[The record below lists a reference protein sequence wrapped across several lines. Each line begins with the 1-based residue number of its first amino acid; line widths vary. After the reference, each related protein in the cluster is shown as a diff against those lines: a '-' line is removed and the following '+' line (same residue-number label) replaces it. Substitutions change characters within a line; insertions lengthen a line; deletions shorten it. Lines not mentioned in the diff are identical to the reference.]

1 MLAVSRVALNRG
13 GPAVADQDPWS
24 GVQLQEWQDNPGQ
37 PTGVGQ
43 VAPEIAANQ
52 QAQANGQPLDP
63 WASVDFTSAA
73 QSWFGGR
80 NTQGTQ
86 NGWDSPFYRE
96 TIRQQD
102 EWLQK
107 AKDAN
112 SPSLYYSRFDT
123 TVNRE
128 ATGIVTW
135 DDEAKGLRA
144 GDVFENGT
152 KTGNLFDLYGERDA
166 ATMLAPLLF
175 DGTEQARL
183 FEQGDA
189 ESNQPLIDATRER
202 IAQMTQQVEKA
213 PSAEAFRDL
222 TAEKREMLDEGVS
235 DVGSAAAGA
244 GAGAAA
250 GAGIGALFGGVG
262 AVPGAVIGAGIGAF
276 TSWLN
281 RDQLTEMS
289 ARTLAQAQVAGQQDG
304 ALQAGLAHLSG
315 WSGVAMQAASPLQN
329 SVQGAFDATSGE
341 LGDGIAAFYE
351 VDENGDR
358 LAGGGVQ
365 TISMIASVGDAFT
378 QFASAPARGLFY
390 ASMGAQV
397 VAGLGETATGTVFDP
412 TAGRYDELEGFGER
426 AAQFASVGI
435 DAVQLGVARAL
446 VRSTAAQR
454 SLVGADEIAGSAL
467 QRAAQRTMNAGG
479 TVAVKMDQAIDRTW
493 AKARGVELPPN
504 YTTKEVNGIRF
515 FFGEDLSTPVTQ
527 RLTAQIIAPSE
538 FTKWLPTGWRARNRM
553 AAGRGMPTA
562 DDMYTAALEMAQT
575 GNRLSNASINAFGEA
590 AEEGAQAFLDPITY
604 GESAGLNEVAQGAA
618 MGFAAGFGMSL
629 GATLKAPGMS
639 ERAQLA
645 ARRNLEIA
653 TGKSFAS
660 QKDWVKY
667 SSQMSP
673 QQLRI
678 WAMADR
684 DELQALAD
692 SAAEAARLH
701 LYETGTH
708 NVIGVQGAEMVQ
720 TIAERAAWNRSVPTS
735 GGIIVALPRTNTF
748 VLAGDRLESAEFEAN
763 EAVMSLWRV
772 AELIMRKAEATE
784 LHTREALARI
794 EEAQG
799 RLAAAT
805 EQGDQDAIERE
816 TAEINEI
823 QGELADIQNVLQVQQ
838 DLAASLRKYWDDF
851 RNAPS
856 ESMRAQVVEGVN
868 KLLRDLGQGRNGDG
882 SDAADELTRERNMRA
897 VEVFFG
903 RHPYMD
909 TGSVVRLVPQ
919 VSATL
924 SVNNQHGSI
933 HMPQTSLQVMGADY
947 DGDFLA
953 NLNMAYIPPSKRRE
967 FRLGGQY
974 LPTKGD
980 TVSGSLYTVE
990 MAVPDAELFTLNQFR
1005 LAYLDPGSAEV
1016 GFIETELADLEQ
1028 WLRDRYEPVLGSKVV
1043 DAAWAQFRA
1052 DVKTGS
1058 EKARLRLTETLLNA
1072 DVQKFVRMG
1081 ESTAVPEA
1089 NRLMERISLSWERI
1103 SMATAAYN
1111 HTTLE
1116 NDDNLE
1122 ASQIAEQRAFI
1133 RDRQQTMTDTYGA
1146 MIALGLSAD
1155 GQRSAQ
1161 QINYLA
1167 MLQSAL
1173 RLEDY
1178 ADTGAAV
1185 PDWLRTLAYEYQLL
1199 SSGSSVTSL
1208 EEVDATDIIGTKVR
1222 GWLLAAADQFRRE
1235 ADSPATADMPLDQLA
1250 LLVGSMQVRAFNLR
1264 DGGVEFEDGN
1274 ISILQMLLRV
1284 AVQQEE
1290 ARLSA
1295 RNEPKDTPVW
1305 RALQKARR
1313 LTTPEKSGHSYTA
1326 SAALLHVYG
1335 PQRMSS
1341 LVGENY
1347 ALVGPDVPVD
1357 VIVTQL
1363 TSKHEDFG
1371 RADLLNR
1378 ITRLSPAWEAGV
1390 SDPPYAY
1397 DKVVAGEIS
1406 PYTVVVNAMRAVA
1419 NRNDRNLA
1427 DRNEVASKNAVDA
1440 FAAISD
1446 IIDAQTDEVAARL
1459 RQRSGDQTREISR
1472 GDVLAELL
1480 TYDMEL
1486 GRLIALLIPVD
1497 AMRATFA
1504 IDQATGMPVVAKWVN
1519 DALLSTPAVAAK
1531 KFFYHSHLDHLRLL
1545 GAGVRDLTDEEANPL
1560 ESAGERAE
1568 QSGVPLDKVTSRFQQ
1583 TVLLA
1588 QFLAAEDGG
1597 MALLELQQAY
1607 DSSDTLEQMFEKINN
1622 NPRLRSDRA
1631 KLLPYYD
1638 DVADFE
1644 LRPTDMFSKQMSSA
1658 TMRDQRATAADRLK
1672 QMAASRRTAVAARQ
1686 AEAGLVQDMVD
1697 RIVELGGTYDETN
1710 NPRTKGLPAKPVD
1723 RHLDSLM
1730 QAIKLAPFL
1739 VDGVGPAARDQAM
1752 AAVQEGLL
1760 IMSNKG
1766 AGDPNL
1772 SLTGAMLPLV
1782 SSFGLKQGLLQEI
1795 DNLTVFEIQDVMSN
1809 LSKLAEGPTRVALSD
1824 GSQTVIDATSV
1835 AGLVSL
1841 LADPT
1846 TNALAKAI
1854 VFPTVR
1860 DVTGSGTIQ
1869 LYSVYDTSAGLE
1881 SLLAQTSNAQ
1891 FLKNGSKVT
1900 TEDAHKLLSMVEA
1913 MALKMVE
1920 HLPAEDK
1927 VERQSYTLAIQNILN
1942 DFLVAYAVGP
1952 RKSGGDKQVR
1962 DKLVRDVAQALVE
1975 IAQLPEKDRDKAKT
1989 LAVKRLVEQLTG
2001 TKMMADL
2008 LDTDPDTLEQM
2019 NLAAGEFLVGYYRE
2033 REQTFADRI
2042 AASTDPIEIAEIE
2055 AEQDA
2060 LTAIQ
2065 AQGSA
2070 IEQLL
2075 SVDVKAFMDISTV
2088 RRMFEM
2094 DWTDEDT
2101 AQESAQRIAKFL
2113 TTNGRLLHFRQPKMM
2128 VAIHNI
2134 QNVAQLFLKGGPV
2147 SLEMLGST
2155 PEEMKENWALVSEW
2169 ASRAYIQDRL
2179 SPTAMQV
2186 GFSALKTDQE
2196 DAYYDPTYSFL
2207 LDKLFDDR
2215 LLEATRRIT
2224 DAAQYNMGNAEN
2236 INADSVAKRI
2246 VNSLFNR
2253 DLVTWRSP
2261 LYPSMALTARKALAV
2276 TPVES
2281 AVPQAGD
2288 NPKNLADAI
2297 GASWASYKLPAGDE
2311 YFSSHVITGK
2321 AGDSVLSLLSTTPE
2335 MFVKLQ
2341 NHFVRAI
2348 RIVDSAGTL
2357 PPAEQ
2362 DALLSVG
2369 RTGLQESV
2377 VESSPYRVLSL
2388 DRLQVHLDAL
2398 IADYGIKDFVVE
2410 IEYVDVD
2417 KIPHEREWA
2426 NNIFFEGVGR
2436 QYETNA
2442 SNSLVGSLFFT
2453 TGALNKEGQQIPLEY
2468 SKKAGSGFLSYIMQ
2482 ARGRADQIEA
2492 QASSV
2497 TELMYL
2503 KALELWTRTYE
2514 TGTLQLGDLPSLHK
2528 YMKMRHVI
2536 ERPDSEGVVRR
2547 MLADEAI
2554 ALEQAERAAGKPVSP
2569 YKVIP
2574 LGERTARTVWAANSV
2589 AGLPGRY
2596 AGQPVLNP
2604 QDVDPF
2610 PVLTQETLER
2620 RGLARLGEQVPV
2632 NQSEFA
2638 QIALLP
2644 TARLKEAEET
2654 TAKAQR
2660 TFITLDYNP
2669 SDALNARATTPG
2681 FDTKVIR
2688 EINAKH
2694 DALVRALFERERG
2707 LNRMLAGISTT
2718 HAENDPTSGLTDV
2731 IAQQAAQL
2739 RLSDSNV
2746 TFLYRMGDVSGMMQG
2761 VLTKADKDND
2771 FGWKGD
2777 SAVKLVMGD
2786 AVIIDLGNVIES
2798 FSGDL
2803 DKAFDH
2809 VTEVLHDLGKRQ
2821 VRIAFQSSSGGAGQL
2836 RSDLVDW
2843 IEQGGIP
2850 YQMMQ
2855 SSRHFFEPTTER
2867 NSRTRT
2873 ERAIER
2879 SLSTTEVFTA
2889 KGAQLALVI
2898 PDESAAH
2905 DGTVYVDFDT
2915 LQDWASEAVGVFPS
2929 HLSNVAPGR
2938 NRDFAF
2944 GLVQDRPGDAN
2955 VVARMRDDLLSIL
2968 DTPEGRA
2975 SLKMQDP
2982 QGVPVRQVTQTA
2994 DDRELVT
3001 PGIIDADS
3009 ALVELARVLRAGEDL
3024 YTNRTLRPGDIVPY
3038 TDATGNVILYRWGFR
3053 IPKDKDIARVLNG
3066 EPVAYPGAT
3075 RPIKIVVTQPELE
3088 PNVTLPPDFLV
3099 EKLYYTSTGIRATGK
3114 ARIDKNYKMLLQS
3127 VGAKLGMTE
3136 IPPHFKP
3143 ALERLSLMENNLL
3156 RVNYLV
3162 GESSMVDKGATRYR
3176 IDNFSDAFAVFGMT
3190 FKQDLIDFFGLEWD
3204 ETKLLLENWV
3214 RQGQSIGMT
3223 ERRVFEM
3230 LTMNQFYDSMRDE
3243 LRGAFGGVIADDALA
3258 QMFEFGPNAEENP
3271 QRRIVEVLLSVL
3283 LVPGMR
3289 VEHVLETSGLM
3300 NLTDLSGNAEVVRMP
3315 ALIGMAFD
3323 DQYNF
3328 PKTFDLLMDRMN
3340 RRIRQPG
3347 TGKKEF
3353 VLNPD
3358 WTFSYPIELPGG
3370 GRGSRK
3376 GTLQMVLPIPAQQN
3390 VATYEQR
3397 YVTNQLANVSPHT
3410 AAVLAASSGA
3420 RLPDRPNA
3428 DTVEKNGYARVSTQ
3442 LARWYDGSL
3451 LPPVDPGSLM
3461 SQPFTSPWYT
3471 TKDSFYDGWGML
3483 NYSEHE
3489 AVVRGTEAVN
3499 QYLQPA
3505 VTTTWQTDDP
3515 VKYDAYRAALSKALD
3530 TLNLR
3535 NHPNAERLMHQ
3546 LIRLELGIP
3555 GPNQDQD
3562 IAVGQFAVQDAVE
3575 ALGYINEHLKNGELP
3590 TLGGAIPL
3598 VHADLLRV
3606 IFEAQQKP
3614 SVTKPWAPASV
3625 MKRGKP
3631 TKTAKTWDEWVETS
3645 IGQVMDSD
3653 AHFEAMHVNAM
3664 NGMWQSYNGVSPMT
3678 GTLTVTFET
3687 AKAVG
3692 LRNARFDGTMR
3703 DSVTFN
3709 LLQADELAYA
3719 TITDTSAA
3727 TLDVLS
3733 GKVKAVSGESATATY
3748 ESRMAY
3754 HARRRAAWRAKKK
3767 MVKQDETQSVRD
3779 LRREGARYLENNNRA
3794 NVFMRNISMWSLIN
3808 RMMNPGIWV
3817 SGLIE
3822 LPVRRS
3828 MEYFT
3833 NVLTG
3838 QSLGRTGEAL
3848 GGTATHRYTDEE
3860 VKLLNDLIKR
3870 LGDNA
3875 LFIAEIQNQLT
3886 YSITGPRSKRSE
3898 LGGFSGKLEDAAGA
3912 MTRWMSDPWTGMRGD
3927 AMAREYL
3934 TAVMEYLASTN
3945 NAVTVKTLVK
3955 EMTSD
3960 PLWLKHNFRE
3970 DRFSPHKSGMAR
3982 VAQIRTMKPTM
3993 IAKPIMGP
4001 INNLMA
4007 RPSATANIAGH
4018 LLHIPFMFLTFN
4030 ANTLT
4035 TLTGMAGWDQAMA
4048 MFFDRRRKPKFL
4060 QSRAN
4065 RALGDEG
4072 VEERWNFEDVI
4083 ETIDL
4088 QRTFIRSGVTSSMVM
4103 ALALM
4108 AGNLGLDGE
4117 DEEAKRRERLA
4128 RYLNVPTVNDPYEPQ
4143 NSFKYARA
4151 IFLDSIPGL
4160 DMIFKDNRGEAA
4172 VVPHWIIRQ
4181 FTSPILGMQRFFDTG
4196 DIREIG
4202 YGFWDAFSV
4211 IPNSVLRTWE
4221 DADAMAS
4228 QLADMAQAESQY
4240 DSEEARLTTNQL
4252 LVNIVTTYEKAI
4264 LENSFVNTLYTAT
4277 DDFDRNPYL
4286 IPGTT
4291 DTGTI
4296 LREQGTGLPVATTAT
4311 VDDVDAQGNPVT
4323 RYMKRTPDQAQ
4334 LYAYTENNATA
4345 AVISSLFTGLGESD
4359 YLRKNMVVKERIITM
4374 PETSEAQ
4381 ATALFLAA
4389 YKGGGGSFSLNKEET
4404 IRVLKAQAEAEGIRW
4419 EQDEIEDR
4427 ADAIIAAHSPEL
4439 ALSIRTED
4447 GEVVTP
4453 QGAEAIYRSLAK
4465 GSIQLGDPALK
4476 GVAISVEVREAV
4488 AAKILNEIQQDA
4500 VNMGL
4505 SYESAQYVA
4514 RRFWYGDPSNPQ
4526 IPGLRDIIQSQDI
4539 PINNRVTYNQL
4550 NVMYAIGP
4558 DGRPWATPFER
4569 SNVAQAFGIPIPH
4582 RVELPGPGSHLDNLG
4597 NVVDDVLGINT
4608 GISAIVRQP
4617 NPPIELEDPFK
4628 AGKVNSGSAGSSN
4641 GGRRFGSGSG
4651 GSSYFPPFIRMDDLP
4666 YGTSSRYG
4674 GIPMVNTSNPYI
4686 RRAQVNRE
4694 RVFGERGRLKQWQ

>member
-1 MLAVSRVALNRG
+1 
-13 GPAVADQDPWS
+13 VADQDPWS
-24 GVQLQEWQDNPGQ
+24 GAKLQAWQDNPGQ

-43 VAPEIAANQ
+43 VAPEVAANQ
-52 QAQANGQPLDP
+52 QAQRENRPLDP
-63 WASVDFTSAA
+63 WASVDFTGAA

-80 NTQGTQ
+80 NTQGTE
-86 NGWDSPFYRE
+86 NGWDSPFYR
-96 TIRQQD
+96 TMMAQQD

-107 AKDAN
+107 AKDAD
-112 SPSLYYSRFDT
+112 SPSLYYQRFDT
-123 TVNRE
+123 SVNKE

-144 GDVFENGT
+144 GDVFENGA

-183 FEQGDA
+183 FEQGDT

-202 IAQMTQQVEKA
+202 LAQMTEQVQKA
-213 PSAEAFRDL
+213 PGAEAFRDL
-222 TAEKREMLDEGVS
+222 TGEKREMLDEGWS
-235 DVGSAAAGA
+235 DLGSAAAGA
-244 GAGAAA
+244 GSGAAA
-250 GAGIGALFGGVG
+250 GAAIGSIVPGLGTAVGAVGGAIFGGV
-262 AVPGAVIGAGIGAF
+262 AG
-276 TSWLN
+276 WLN
-281 RDQLTEMS
+281 RDQMTEMS
-289 ARTLAQAQVAGQQDG
+289 ARTLAQAEVAGVQEG
-304 ALQAGLAHLSG
+304 GLQAGLAHLSG
-315 WSGVAMQAASPLQN
+315 WAGVAMQSASPFQN
-329 SVQGAFDATSGE
+329 TVQGAFDMTSGE
-341 LGDGIAAFYE
+341 LGDGIASFYE

-365 TISMIASVGDAFT
+365 AVNMVASVGDAFT
-378 QFASAPARGLFY
+378 QFASAPARGIYY

-397 VAGLGETATGTVFDP
+397 VSGIGEVATGTVFDP
-412 TAGRYDELEGFGER
+412 TAGRYDELEGGGEW
-426 AAQFASVGI
+426 AAAIGSVGI

-446 VRSTAAQR
+446 VRSTEASRA
-454 SLVGADEIAGSAL
+454 LVGTTDAAAPVAATMLG
-467 QRAAQRTMNAGG
+467 RAAQRTMNAGG
-479 TVAVKMDQAIDRTW
+479 SVASKVEQSIDRGW
-493 AKARGVELPPN
+493 AKARGVELPAN
-504 YTTKEVNGIRF
+504 YTTKEVNGVRF
-515 FFGEDLSTPVTQ
+515 FFGEDLATPVTQ

-553 AAGRGMPTA
+553 ATTNGMPTA

-575 GNRLSNASINAFGEA
+575 GNRLSNASVNAFGEA
-590 AEEGAQAFLDPITY
+590 AEEGAQAYLDPITY
-604 GESAGLNEVAQGAA
+604 GESAGLNEIAQASA

-639 ERAQLA
+639 ERAQLS

-653 TGKSFAS
+653 TGQSFAS

-673 QQLRI
+673 ETLRI
-678 WAMADR
+678 WATADK
-684 DELQALAD
+684 DELKALAD
-692 SAAEAARLH
+692 SAAESAKLH
-701 LYETGTH
+701 LHDTGVR

-720 TIAERAAWNRSVPTS
+720 TAAERAAWNRSVPTS
-735 GGIIVALPRTNTF
+735 GGIVVALPRTNTF
-748 VLAGDRLESAEFEAN
+748 VLAGGSLESSEFEAN

-784 LHTREALARI
+784 LHTNEALARI

-799 RLAAAT
+799 RLATAT
-805 EQGDQDAIERE
+805 EAGNQDQVELE
-816 TAEINEI
+816 TNEIAEI
-823 QGELADIQNVLQVQQ
+823 QAELADIQNVLRVQT

-856 ESMRAQVVEGVN
+856 ESMRAQIVEGVN
-868 KLLRDLGQGRNGDG
+868 KLLRDLGQGYNGDG
-882 SDAADELTRERNMRA
+882 TDAGDEQTRERNMRS

-909 TGSVVRLVPQ
+909 SGSLVRFVPQ
-919 VSATL
+919 VSAGL

-933 HMPQTSLQVMGADY
+933 HLPQTSLQVMGADY

-974 LPTKGD
+974 LPSKGD
-980 TVSGSLYTVE
+980 TTSAQYTVE
-990 MAVPDAELFTLNQFR
+990 MAVPDAEVFTLNQFR
-1005 LAYLDPGSAEV
+1005 LAYLDGGSAEV

-1028 WLRDRYEPVLGSKVV
+1028 WVKDRYTPVLGAKAV
-1043 DAAWAQFRA
+1043 DAAWSQFRA
-1052 DVKTGS
+1052 DVKAGS
-1058 EKARLRLTETLLNA
+1058 ENARVELTQSLLNS
-1072 DVQKFVRMG
+1072 DVQKFIRLG
-1081 ESTAVPEA
+1081 ESTGVPEA
-1089 NRLMERISLSWERI
+1089 NRLMERVSLSWERI
-1103 SMATAAYN
+1103 SMATAAFN
-1111 HTTLE
+1111 HTKLE

-1122 ASQIAEQRAFI
+1122 PAQIAEQRAFL

-1167 MLQSAL
+1167 MIQSAI
-1173 RLEDY
+1173 RLQDY

-1199 SSGSSVTSL
+1199 GSGTSVTSL

-1222 GWLLAAADQFRRE
+1222 GWLLAAAEQFRRE
-1235 ADSPATADMPLDQLA
+1235 ADSPATADMPIEQLA
-1250 LLVGSMQVRAFNLR
+1250 LLVGSMQVRAFNLQ
-1264 DGGVEFEDGN
+1264 DNGVVFEDGS

-1295 RNEPKDTPVW
+1295 RNEPKDSPVW

-1313 LTTPEKSGHSYTA
+1313 LTTPEKEHSYTA

-1341 LVGENY
+1341 LVGESY

-1378 ITRLSPAWEAGV
+1378 ITRLSPAWDAGV

-1397 DKVVAGEIS
+1397 DRVVAGDVS

-1427 DRNEVASKNAVDA
+1427 DRDEVAHKNAVAA

-1446 IIDAQTDEVAARL
+1446 IIDAQVDEVSARL
-1459 RQRSGDQTREISR
+1459 RTRAGSPSLDVSR
-1472 GDVLAELL
+1472 ADVLAELL

-1504 IDQATGMPVVAKWVN
+1504 IDKATGMPVVAKWVN
-1519 DALLSTPAVAAK
+1519 DALLSTPEQAAK
-1531 KFFYHSHLDHLRLL
+1531 KFFFHSHLDHLRLL
-1545 GAGVRDLTDEEANPL
+1545 GAGVRDLADEEENPVAT
-1560 ESAGERAE
+1560 AGERAE
-1568 QSGVPLDKVTSRFQQ
+1568 RSGVPLDKVTSRFQQ

-1597 MALLELQQAY
+1597 MAVLELQQAY
-1607 DSSDTLEQMFEKINN
+1607 DSSDTLAEMFDKINN

-1644 LRPTDMFSKQMSSA
+1644 VRPTDLYSRQMASA

-1672 QMAASRRTAVAARQ
+1672 QMASSRRTAVAARQ
-1686 AEAGLVQDMVD
+1686 AESGLVQDMVD
-1697 RIVELGGTYDETN
+1697 RIRELGGRYDETH
-1710 NPRTKGLPAKPVD
+1710 NPRTEGLAPKPVD
-1723 RHLDSLM
+1723 EHLDALM
-1730 QAIKLAPFL
+1730 RAIKLAPSL

-1752 AAVQEGLL
+1752 AAIQEGLL

-1782 SSFGLKQGLLQEI
+1782 SSMGLKQGLLQEI

-1809 LSKLAEGPTRVALSD
+1809 LSKLAEGPTRIQLSD
-1824 GSQTVIDATSV
+1824 GSQTVVDATSV
-1835 AGLVSL
+1835 AGVVSL
-1841 LADPT
+1841 LRDPT

-1860 DVTGSGTIQ
+1860 DVTGSGTTQ
-1869 LYSVYDTSAGLE
+1869 LYSVYDNAAGLK

-1900 TEDAHKLLSMVEA
+1900 TDDAHKLLSMVEA
-1913 MALKMVE
+1913 MAMKMVE

-1927 VERQSYTLAIQNILN
+1927 VERQSYTLSIQNILN

-1952 RKSGGDKQVR
+1952 RKGGSDKQVR

-1975 IAQLPEKDRDKAKT
+1975 IAQLPEKDRDKARK
-1989 LAVKRLVEQLTG
+1989 LAVKKVVEQLTG
-2001 TKMMADL
+2001 TKAMTDL
-2008 LDTDPDTLEQM
+2008 LDTDPDTLDLMNEQ
-2019 NLAAGEFLVGYYRE
+2019 AALYLSAYYPE
-2033 REQTFADRI
+2033 RVQTLMDRI
-2042 AASTDPIEIAEIE
+2042 AASTDPVEIGELE
-2055 AEQDA
+2055 AELEQLSA
-2060 LTAIQ
+2060 MQ
-2065 AQGSA
+2065 NQGSP

-2075 SVDVKAFMDISTV
+2075 SVDTQAFMDISTV

-2094 DWTDEDT
+2094 DWTNEDT
-2101 AQESAQRIAKFL
+2101 AQESAQRITKFL
-2113 TTNGRLLHFRQPKMM
+2113 TANGRLLHFRQPKMM
-2128 VAIHNI
+2128 VEIHNI

-2147 SLEMLGST
+2147 SLEMLGAT
-2155 PEEMKENWALVSEW
+2155 PEAMKENWALVSEW
-2169 ASRAYIQDRL
+2169 AARAYIQDRL
-2179 SPTAMQV
+2179 SPTAMTV

-2207 LDKLFDDR
+2207 LDKLFDDK
-2215 LLEATRRIT
+2215 LLEATKTIT
-2224 DAAQYNMGNAEN
+2224 DAAEYNMGNAEN
-2236 INADSVAKRI
+2236 INAESVARRLTT
-2246 VNSLFNR
+2246 SLFNR
-2253 DLVTWRSP
+2253 DLLTWRSP
-2261 LYPSMALTARKALAV
+2261 LFPSMALTARKALAV

-2297 GASWASYKLPAGDE
+2297 GASWATYKLPAGDQ
-2311 YFSSHVITGK
+2311 YFGAHTIVGK
-2321 AGDSVLSLLSTTPE
+2321 AGDSVLSLLSATPE
-2335 MFVKLQ
+2335 MYVKLQ
-2341 NHFVRAI
+2341 NHFVRSI
-2348 RIVDSAGTL
+2348 KIVDTAGKL
-2357 PPAEQ
+2357 PPEAQ
-2362 DALLSVG
+2362 DALNSVG

-2377 VESSPYRVLSL
+2377 VENSPYRVLSL
-2388 DRLQVHLDAL
+2388 DRLQVHLDSL
-2398 IADYGIKDFVVE
+2398 VADYGIADFAVE
-2410 IEYVDVD
+2410 IEYIDVD
-2417 KIPHEREWA
+2417 TMPHEREWA

-2453 TGALNKEGQQIPLEY
+2453 TGALNKEGQQRPLEY

-2482 ARGRADQIEA
+2482 SRDRAGQIEA

-2528 YMKMRHVI
+2528 YMKMRHVV
-2536 ERPDSEGVVRR
+2536 ERADAEGVVRR
-2547 MLADEAI
+2547 MFADEAI

-2574 LGERTARTVWAANSV
+2574 LGERSARTLWAANSV

-2610 PVLTQETLER
+2610 PVLTQEVLEN
-2620 RGLARLGEQVPV
+2620 RGLERLGEQVPV
-2632 NQSEFA
+2632 NQTEFA

-2644 TARLKEAEET
+2644 TARVKEAEET

-2660 TFITLDYNP
+2660 TFVTLDYNP
-2669 SDALNARATTPG
+2669 SDAINARATTPG
-2681 FDTKVIR
+2681 FGLKEIR
-2688 EINAKH
+2688 EINNSH
-2694 DALVRALFERERG
+2694 DELVRKLFDRQRG
-2707 LNRMLAGISTT
+2707 INRMLSGISTT
-2718 HAENDPTSGLTDV
+2718 HQENDPTSGLTDAL
-2731 IAQQAAQL
+2731 AQQASLL
-2739 RLSDSNV
+2739 RLSEGNV
-2746 TFLYRMGDVSGMMQG
+2746 TYVYRMGDVTGMLRG
-2761 VLTKADKDND
+2761 VLTEADKKND
-2771 FGWKGD
+2771 FGWKGE
-2777 SAVKLVMGD
+2777 SKLKVIMGD
-2786 AVIIDLGNVIES
+2786 AVIIDLGNIIEH

-2803 DKAFDH
+2803 DKAFAH

-2821 VRIAFQSSSGGAGQL
+2821 VRVAFQSFSGSAGQL

-2850 YQMMQ
+2850 YQMMLN
-2855 SSRHFFEPTTER
+2855 SRHFFEPTTER
-2867 NSRTRT
+2867 NTRTRT
-2873 ERAIER
+2873 ERAVER
-2879 SLSTTEVFTA
+2879 SLSATEVFTA

-2915 LQDWASEAVGVFPS
+2915 MQDWASEAVGVFPS
-2929 HLSNVAPGR
+2929 HLSNIAPGR

-2955 VVARMRDDLLSIL
+2955 VVARLSGDLLSIL
-2968 DTPEGRA
+2968 DTAEGRA
-2975 SLKMQDP
+2975 SLKLQDP
-2982 QGVPVRQVTQTA
+2982 QGVPVRQVTKTA
-2994 DDRELVT
+2994 DKKELVT
-3001 PGIIDADS
+3001 PGIVDADS
-3009 ALVELARVLRAGEDL
+3009 ALQELAALLRAGKDL
-3024 YTNRTLRPGDIVPY
+3024 YTGRTLRPGDIVPY
-3038 TDATGNVILYRWGFR
+3038 TDANGNVILYRWGFR

-3066 EPVAYPGAT
+3066 EPVDYPGAT
-3075 RPIKIVVTQPELE
+3075 RPVKIVVTQPELE
-3088 PNVTLPPDFLV
+3088 PNVTLPPDFEV
-3099 EKLYYTSTGIRATGK
+3099 EQLYYTSTGIRATGK

-3136 IPPHFKP
+3136 VPPHFKP
-3143 ALERLSLMENNLL
+3143 ALERLSLMPDNLL

-3176 IDNFSDAFAVFGMT
+3176 VDNFSDAFAVFGMT
-3190 FKQDLIDFFGLEWD
+3190 FKQDLMDFFGLEWD

-3214 RQGQSIGMT
+3214 RQGQTLGMT

-3243 LRGAFGGVIADDALA
+3243 LRGAFGGVIADSTLA
-3258 QMFEFGPNAEENP
+3258 QMFELDSNAEEDP
-3271 QRRIVEVLLSVL
+3271 KRRIVEVLLSVL
-3283 LVPGMR
+3283 LVPGVR
-3289 VEHVLETSGLM
+3289 VEHVLETSGLL
-3300 NLTDLSGNAEVVRMP
+3300 NLTGDSQMDAEIVRMP

-3328 PKTFDLLMDRMN
+3328 PQTYDLLMDRMN
-3340 RRIRQPG
+3340 SRIRQSG
-3347 TGKKEF
+3347 TGKREF
-3353 VLNPD
+3353 VLNND

-3390 VATYEQR
+3390 IATYEQR

-3410 AAVLAASSGA
+3410 AAVLAAAAGA

-3428 DTVEKNGYARVSTQ
+3428 DTVEKDGHARVSTQ
-3442 LARWYDGSL
+3442 LARWYDGTL
-3451 LPPVDPGSLM
+3451 LPPADPGSLL
-3461 SQPFTSPWYT
+3461 SQPFVNPWFT
-3471 TKDSFYDGWGML
+3471 AKDSFYDGWGML
-3483 NYSEHE
+3483 NYAEHE
-3489 AVVRGTEAVN
+3489 AVVRGTAEVN
-3499 QYLQPA
+3499 QYLQPLD
-3505 VTTTWQTDDP
+3505 TSEWQSSDP
-3515 VKYDAYRAALSKALD
+3515 VKYDAYRASVTKVLD
-3530 TLNLR
+3530 RLNLR
-3535 NHPNAERLMHQ
+3535 NHPNGERLIHQ
-3546 LIRLELGIP
+3546 LIRMELGIP
-3555 GPNQDQD
+3555 GPSQEQDKT
-3562 IAVGQFAVQDAVE
+3562 VGQVTVQDAVE
-3575 ALGYINEHLKNGELP
+3575 ALGYITGHIQNGELP

-3598 VHADLLRV
+3598 VHADMLRV
-3606 IFEAQQKP
+3606 LFEAQQSP
-3614 SVTKPWAPASV
+3614 SVTRPWAPASV
-3625 MKRGKP
+3625 MKKGKP
-3631 TKTAKTWDEWVETS
+3631 TKTAKTWDEWISAS

-3678 GTLTVTFET
+3678 GSLTVTFET
-3687 AKAVG
+3687 AKAAG

-3703 DSVTFN
+3703 DVVTFN
-3709 LLQADELAYA
+3709 ELLADELSYA
-3719 TITDTSAA
+3719 TITDSMNAS
-3727 TLDVLS
+3727 LDVMT
-3733 GKVKAVSGESATATY
+3733 GKIKTFSGESAAATY

-3767 MVKQDETQSVRD
+3767 MVKQDETQSLKD
-3779 LRREGARYLENNNRA
+3779 LRKEGARYLENNNRA

-3828 MEYFT
+3828 MEGIT
-3833 NVLTG
+3833 NLLTG
-3838 QSLGRTGEAL
+3838 QSMRGPGASLPTSL
-3848 GGTATHRYTDEE
+3848 YTDEE
-3860 VKLLNDLIKR
+3860 AALFNELVKR
-3870 LGDNA
+3870 LGDNS
-3875 LFIAEIQNQLT
+3875 LFLAEIQNQLT
-3886 YSITGPRSKRSE
+3886 YSITGPRSRKSE
-3898 LGGFSGKLEDAAGA
+3898 LGGFSGKLEDAAGS

-3934 TAVMEYLASTN
+3934 TAVMEYLSKTN
-3945 NAVTVKTLVK
+3945 NAVTMKSLV
-3955 EMTSD
+3955 ENMTKD
-3960 PLWLKHNFRE
+3960 PLWLKHNFDE
-3970 DRFSPHKSGMAR
+3970 DRFNPHKSGMAR

-3993 IAKPIMGP
+3993 IAKPITST
-4001 INNLMA
+4001 INNLMG

-4060 QSRAN
+4060 NSKKN

-4088 QRTFIRSGVTSSMVM
+4088 QRTFIRSGVTTSMVM

-4160 DMIFKDNRGEAA
+4160 DMVFQDSRGEAA

-4211 IPNSVLRTWE
+4211 IPNSVLRIWE
-4221 DADAMAS
+4221 DADTMAS
-4228 QLADMAQAESQY
+4228 QLADMAQAEAGY

-4252 LVNIVTTYEKAI
+4252 LVNIVTTYEKAV
-4264 LENSFVNTLYTAT
+4264 LENSFVNTLYTAS

-4286 IPGTT
+4286 IAERN

-4296 LREQGTGLPVATTAT
+4296 LREQGTGLPIPTRAT
-4311 VDDVDAQGNPVT
+4311 VEDTDAEGNPVT
-4323 RYMKRTPDQAQ
+4323 RYMKRTADQAQ
-4334 LYAYTENNATA
+4334 LYSYTENNATA
-4345 AVISSLFTGLGESD
+4345 AVLSSLFTGLGESE

-4374 PETSEAQ
+4374 PETTEAQ
-4381 ATALFLAA
+4381 AEALFLSA
-4389 YKGGGGSFSLNKEET
+4389 YNGVGGSFNLNKEEM
-4404 IRVLKAQAEAEGIRW
+4404 IRVLKGQAEKAGIRW

-4427 ADAIIAAHSPEL
+4427 ADAIISAHDPRT
-4439 ALSIRTED
+4439 ALSVWSEEA
-4447 GEVVTP
+4447 GEVVTEA
-4453 QGAEAIYRSLAK
+4453 GADAIYRSLLK
-4465 GSIQLGDPALK
+4465 GSMTLGDPALQ
-4476 GVAISVEVREAV
+4476 GVAISVEVREKI
-4488 AAKILNEIQQDA
+4488 AARILNEIQQDA
-4500 VNMGL
+4500 INMGL

-4514 RRFWYGDPSNPQ
+4514 RRFWYGDKSTPE

-4569 SNVAQAFGIPIPH
+4569 TNMAQAFGVPIPH
-4582 RVELPGPGSHLDNLG
+4582 RVELPGPGTHLDNLG

-4628 AGKVNSGSAGSSN
+4628 AGKVNSGSAGSGS
-4641 GGRRFGSGSG
+4641 GGRRWGSGSSG
-4651 GSSYFPPFIRMDDLP
+4651 GGYYPPFIRMDDLP
-4666 YGTSSRYG
+4666 YGTSPRYG

-4686 RRAQVNRE
+4686 RRANVNRE

>member
-1 MLAVSRVALNRG
+1 
-13 GPAVADQDPWS
+13 VADQDPWS
-24 GVQLQEWQDNPGQ
+24 GVQLQQWQDNPGQ

-52 QAQANGQPLDP
+52 QAQANGQQLDP
-63 WASVDFTSAA
+63 WAAVDFTSAS

-80 NTQGTQ
+80 NTEGTQ
-86 NGWDSPFYRE
+86 NGWDSAFYQKM
-96 TIRQQD
+96 IAQQD
-102 EWLQK
+102 EWLKK
-107 AKDAN
+107 AKDAD
-112 SPSLYYSRFDT
+112 SPSLYYQRFDT
-123 TVNRE
+123 SVNKE
-128 ATGIVTW
+128 ATGVVTW
-135 DDEAKGLRA
+135 DDEARGLRA
-144 GDVFENGT
+144 GDVFEDGA

-166 ATMLAPLLF
+166 ATMMAPLLF

-183 FEQGDA
+183 FEQGTT

-202 IAQMTQQVEKA
+202 LAEMTTQVAKA
-213 PSAEAFRDL
+213 PGAEAFRDL

-235 DVGSAAAGA
+235 DAGSIAAGA
-244 GAGAAA
+244 GAGAAT
-250 GAGIGALFGGVG
+250 GAGIGAFFGGVG
-262 AVPGAVIGAGIGAF
+262 AAPGALIGAGIGAVAA
-276 TSWLN
+276 WLN

-289 ARTLAQAQVAGQQDG
+289 ARTLAQAQVAGQQEG
-304 ALQAGLAHLSG
+304 GLQAGLAHLSG
-315 WSGVAMQAASPLQN
+315 WSGVAMQAASPFQN
-329 SVQGAFDATSGE
+329 TVQGAFDMTSGE

-365 TISMIASVGDAFT
+365 AVNMVASVGDAFT
-378 QFASAPARGLFY
+378 QFASAPARGIY
-390 ASMGAQV
+390 YGSMGAQV
-397 VAGLGETATGTVFDP
+397 VAGIGEVGTGTVFDP
-412 TAGRYDELEGFGER
+412 TAGRYDELEGFGEWG
-426 AAQFASVGI
+426 AAVGSVGI

-479 TVAVKMDQAIDRTW
+479 TLATKMDQAIDRTW
-493 AKARGVELPPN
+493 SKARGFELPPG
-504 YTTKEVNGIRF
+504 YTTKEVNGVRF
-515 FFGEDLSTPVTQ
+515 FFGEDVTTPIAQ

-553 AAGRGMPTA
+553 AASRGVPSA

-575 GNRLSNASINAFGEA
+575 GNRLSNASVNAFGEA
-590 AEEGAQAFLDPITY
+590 AEEGAQAYLDPITY
-604 GESAGLNEVAQGAA
+604 GESAGLNEVAQASA

-653 TGKSFAS
+653 TGQSFAS

-673 QQLRI
+673 ETLRI
-678 WAMADR
+678 WATADKK
-684 DELQALAD
+684 ELKDLAA

-701 LYETGTH
+701 LHDTGTR

-720 TIAERAAWNRSVPTS
+720 TAAERAAWNRSVPTS
-735 GGIIVALPRTNTF
+735 GGIVVALPRTNSF
-748 VLAGDRLESAEFEAN
+748 VLAGNSLESAEFEAN
-763 EAVMSLWRV
+763 EAVLSLWRV
-772 AELIMRKAEATE
+772 AELVMRKAEATS
-784 LHTREALARI
+784 LHTQEALARI

-799 RLAAAT
+799 RLAVAT
-805 EQGDQDAIERE
+805 EQGDQDAIALE
-816 TAEINEI
+816 TAEIAEI
-823 QGELADIQNVLQVQQ
+823 QGELADIENVQQVQT
-838 DLAASLRKYWDDF
+838 DLAAGLRKYWDDF

-856 ESMRAQVVEGVN
+856 EAMRAQIVAGVN

-882 SDAADELTRERNMRA
+882 SEAADDATRERNMRA
-897 VEVFFG
+897 VELFFG

-909 TGSVVRLVPQ
+909 SGSVVRLVPQ
-919 VSATL
+919 VSAGL

-953 NLNMAYIPPSKRRE
+953 NLNMAYVPPSKRRE

-974 LPTKGD
+974 LPTTGD
-980 TVSGSLYTVE
+980 TEVGSLYTVE

-1005 LAYLDPGSAEV
+1005 LAYLDAGSAEV
-1016 GFIETELADLEQ
+1016 GFIESELADLEQ
-1028 WLRDRYEPVLGSKVV
+1028 WVKDRYTPALGAKAV

-1052 DVKTGS
+1052 DVKVGS
-1058 EKARLRLTETLLNA
+1058 EKARLRLTESLLNA
-1072 DVQKFVRMG
+1072 DVQKFIRLG
-1081 ESTAVPEA
+1081 ESTGVPEA
-1089 NRLMERISLSWERI
+1089 NRLMERVSLSWERI

-1122 ASQIAEQRAFI
+1122 PSQIAEQRAFI
-1133 RDRQQTMTDTYGA
+1133 RDRQQTMTDTYGG

-1185 PDWLRTLAYEYQLL
+1185 PDWLTTLAYEYQLL

-1222 GWLLAAADQFRRE
+1222 GWLLAAAEQFRRE
-1235 ADSPATADMPLDQLA
+1235 AGSPATADMPIEQLA
-1250 LLVGSMQVRAFNLR
+1250 LLVGSMQVRAFNLQR
-1264 DGGVEFEDGN
+1264 DEAGKTRVEFEDGQ

-1313 LTTPEKSGHSYTA
+1313 LTTAEKEHSYTA

-1335 PQRMSS
+1335 PQRLST

-1347 ALVGPDVPVD
+1347 SLVGPDVPVD
-1357 VIVTQL
+1357 VLVTQL

-1397 DKVVAGEIS
+1397 AKVVAGEIS

-1427 DRNEVASKNAVDA
+1427 DRNEVAAKNAVEA

-1446 IIDAQTDEVAARL
+1446 IIDAQMDEVAARL
-1459 RQRSGDQTREISR
+1459 RQRAGNQSIDVSR
-1472 GDVLAELL
+1472 GDVLSELL

-1486 GRLIALLIPVD
+1486 GRLIALLIPVE

-1519 DALLSTPAVAAK
+1519 DALLSKPEAAAK

-1545 GAGVRDLTDEEANPL
+1545 GSGVRDFADEEENPL
-1560 ESAGERAE
+1560 ETAGERAE

-1597 MALLELQQAY
+1597 MALLELQQAF
-1607 DSSDTLEQMFEKINN
+1607 DSSDTLEEMFDKIND

-1644 LRPTDMFSKQMSSA
+1644 MRPTDMFSKQMSSA
-1658 TMRDQRATAADRLK
+1658 TMRDQRATAAERLK
-1672 QMAASRRTAVAARQ
+1672 QMASSRRTAVAARM
-1686 AEAGLVQDMVD
+1686 AEAGLLQDMVD
-1697 RIVELGGTYDETN
+1697 RLAELGGTYDETN

-1723 RHLDSLM
+1723 RHLDALM
-1730 QAIKLAPFL
+1730 QAIKLAPAL

-1752 AAVQEGLL
+1752 AAIQEGLL

-1782 SSFGLKQGLLQEI
+1782 SSFGLKQGFLQET
-1795 DNLTVFEIQDVMSN
+1795 DNIVGVFELADVMSN
-1809 LSKLAEGPTRVALSD
+1809 LSKLAEGPIVVALPGGKRTRV
-1824 GSQTVIDATSV
+1824 DATTVS
-1835 AGLVSL
+1835 GLLSL

-1860 DVTGSGTIQ
+1860 DVTGSGTTQ
-1869 LYSVYDTSAGLE
+1869 LYSVYDTSGGLE

-1900 TEDAHKLLSMVEA
+1900 TEDAHKMLSMVESLA
-1913 MALKMVE
+1913 MKMVE

-1952 RKSGGDKQVR
+1952 RKSGSDKQVR

-1975 IAQLPEKDRDKAKT
+1975 IAQLPEKDRAKARD
-1989 LAVKRLVEQLTG
+1989 LAVKRMVEQLTG
-2001 TKMMADL
+2001 TKMLADL
-2008 LDTDPDTLEQM
+2008 LDTDPDTLEMM
-2019 NLAAGEFLVGYYRE
+2019 NTLAGQFLVGPDGNSGYYAE
-2033 REQTFADRI
+2033 REQTFNDRL
-2042 AASTDPIEIAEIE
+2042 AAATDPVEIAEIE
-2055 AEQDA
+2055 AELDA
-2060 LTAIQ
+2060 LTAMQ
-2065 AQGSA
+2065 NQGSA

-2075 SVDVKAFMDISTV
+2075 SVDTKAFMEIATV

-2094 DWTDEDT
+2094 DWTNEDT
-2101 AQESAQRIAKFL
+2101 ARESAQRITKFL
-2113 TTNGRLLHFRQPKMM
+2113 ATNGRLLHFRQPKMM
-2128 VAIHNI
+2128 VAIHNV

-2169 ASRAYIQDRL
+2169 AARAYIQDRL

-2207 LDKLFDDR
+2207 LDRLFDDR

-2236 INADSVAKRI
+2236 FNADSVARRL

-2253 DLVTWRSP
+2253 DLLTWRSP
-2261 LYPSMALTARKALAV
+2261 LFPSMALTARKALAV

-2297 GASWASYKLPAGDE
+2297 GASWASYKLPAGDQ
-2311 YFSSHVITGK
+2311 YFGSHVITGK

-2348 RIVDSAGTL
+2348 RIVDTASTL
-2357 PPAEQ
+2357 PPEAQ

-2377 VESSPYRVLSL
+2377 VENSPYRVLSL
-2388 DRLQVHLDAL
+2388 DRLQTHIDAL
-2398 IADYGIKDFVVE
+2398 VADYGIKDFTVE
-2410 IEYVDVD
+2410 IEYIDVD
-2417 KIPHEREWA
+2417 KMPHGREWA

-2453 TGALNKEGQQIPLEY
+2453 TGALNKVGQQIPLEY

-2482 ARGRADQIEA
+2482 SRDRAAQIEA

-2528 YMKMRHVI
+2528 YMKMRHVV
-2536 ERPDSEGVVRR
+2536 ERPDAQGVVRR

-2554 ALEQAERAAGKPVSP
+2554 ALEQAEREAGQPVSP
-2569 YKVIP
+2569 YTVIG
-2574 LGERTARTVWAANSV
+2574 LGEREARSVWAANSA

-2610 PVLTQETLER
+2610 PVLTQEVLER
-2620 RGLARLGEQVPV
+2620 RGLEQLGEQVPT
-2632 NQSEFA
+2632 NQSDFA
-2638 QIALLP
+2638 QISLLP
-2644 TARLKEAEET
+2644 TARLKEAEDT

-2660 TFITLDYNP
+2660 KFVTLDYN
-2669 SDALNARATTPG
+2669 SGQALNDRATTPNFG
-2681 FDTKVIR
+2681 KQQIR
-2688 EINAKH
+2688 EINRDH
-2694 DALVRALFERERG
+2694 DALVRTLFDRERG

-2718 HAENDPTSGLTDV
+2718 HAENDPTTGLTDV
-2731 IAQQAAQL
+2731 IAQNAAQL
-2739 RLSDSNV
+2739 RTSEGNV
-2746 TFLYRMGDVSGMMQG
+2746 TWLYRMSDVTGMLQG
-2761 VLTKADKDND
+2761 VLTDADRNDD
-2771 FGWKGD
+2771 FGWKSD
-2777 SAVKLVMGD
+2777 SKLKVVMGD
-2786 AVIIDLGNVIES
+2786 AVILDLGNVLEF
-2798 FSGDL
+2798 FSQDQ

-2809 VTEVLHDLGKRQ
+2809 LTDVLHELGKRQ
-2821 VRIAFQSSSGGAGQL
+2821 VRIAFQSSSGGSGQL

-2855 SSRHFFEPTTER
+2855 SSRHFFEPTTDR

-2873 ERAIER
+2873 EKAIER
-2879 SLSTTEVFTA
+2879 SLSATEVFTA

-2905 DGTVYVDFDT
+2905 DGTVYVDFDS

-2929 HLSNVAPGR
+2929 HLSSIAPGR

-2955 VVARMRDDLLSIL
+2955 VVSRMRDDLLGIL
-2968 DTPEGRA
+2968 DTAEGRA

-2982 QGVPVRQVTQTA
+2982 QGVPIRQVTKTA
-2994 DDRELVT
+2994 DGKELVT

-3009 ALVELARVLRAGEDL
+3009 ALTELARVLRAGEDL
-3024 YTNRTLRPGDIVPY
+3024 YTGRTLRPGDIVPY
-3038 TDATGNVILYRWGFR
+3038 ADATGNVILYRWGFR

-3066 EPVAYPGAT
+3066 SPVQHPGAS
-3075 RPIKIVVTQPELE
+3075 RPVKIVVTQPELE
-3088 PNVTLPPDFLV
+3088 PSVTLPPDFQV
-3099 EKLYYTSTGIRATGK
+3099 EQLYYTPTGIRATGK

-3136 IPPHFKP
+3136 IPSHFKP
-3143 ALERLSLMENNLL
+3143 ALERLSLMPDNLL

-3190 FKQDLIDFFGLEWD
+3190 FKQDLTDFFGLDWD

-3214 RQGQSIGMT
+3214 RQGQSLGMT

-3243 LRGAFGGVIADDALA
+3243 LRGAFGGAIADDALA
-3258 QMFEFGPNAEENP
+3258 QMFELDSNAQEDP

-3283 LVPGMR
+3283 LVPGVR
-3289 VEHVLETSGLM
+3289 VEHVLETSGLL
-3300 NLTDLSGNAEVVRMP
+3300 NLTDLSGDAQVVRMP

-3328 PKTFDLLMDRMN
+3328 PQTFDLLMDRMN

-3358 WTFSYPIELPGG
+3358 WTFSYPIDVPGG
-3370 GRGSRK
+3370 GRGTRR
-3376 GTLQMVLPIPAQQN
+3376 GTLQMVLPVPAQQN

-3397 YVTNQLANVSPHT
+3397 YATNQLANVSPHT
-3410 AAVLAASSGA
+3410 AAVLAAAAGA

-3428 DTVEKNGYARVSTQ
+3428 DTVEKKGHARVSTQ
-3442 LARWYDGSL
+3442 LARWYDGTL
-3451 LPPVDPGSLM
+3451 LPPIDEGSLM
-3461 SQPFTSPWYT
+3461 SSPFTNPWFT
-3471 TKDSFYDGWGML
+3471 AKDSFYDGWGML
-3483 NYSEHE
+3483 NYAEHR
-3489 AVVRGTEAVN
+3489 AVERGTEAVN
-3499 QYLQPA
+3499 QYLQPLD
-3505 VTTTWQTDDP
+3505 TSTWQGEDP
-3515 VKYDAYRAALSKALD
+3515 VKYDAYRTAVSKVLD
-3530 TLNLR
+3530 TLNIR
-3535 NHPNAERLMHQ
+3535 NHPNAERLVHQ
-3546 LIRLELGIP
+3546 LIRMELGIP
-3555 GPNQDQD
+3555 GPSQGQD
-3562 IAVGQFAVQDAVE
+3562 ATLGQVTVQDAVE
-3575 ALGYINEHLKNGELP
+3575 ALTYITGHLKVGELP

-3606 IFEAQQKP
+3606 LFQAQQKP
-3614 SVTKPWAPASV
+3614 GITKPWAPATV
-3625 MKRGKP
+3625 MKKGRP

-3687 AKAVG
+3687 AKAAG

-3703 DSVTFN
+3703 DVVTFN
-3709 LLQADELAYA
+3709 ELLADELAYA
-3719 TITDTSAA
+3719 TITDTMEA
-3727 TLDVLS
+3727 TLDVMT
-3733 GKVKAVSGESATATY
+3733 GKVKTFSGEAAGATY

-3767 MVKQDETQSVRD
+3767 MVKQDETQTLRD
-3779 LRREGARYLENNNRA
+3779 LRKEGARYLENNNRA
-3794 NVFMRNISMWSLIN
+3794 NVFMRNISMWSLVN

-3817 SGLIE
+3817 SGLVE

-3828 MEYFT
+3828 MEYVT
-3833 NVLTG
+3833 GLLTG

-3848 GGTATHRYTDEE
+3848 SGTATHRYSPEE
-3860 VKLLNDLIKR
+3860 VALLNELIKR
-3870 LGDNA
+3870 LGDNS
-3875 LFIAEIQNQLT
+3875 LFLAEIQNQLT
-3886 YSITGPRSKRSE
+3886 YSITGPRSKKSE
-3898 LGGFSGKLEDAAGA
+3898 LGGFSGKLEDAAGF
-3912 MTRWMSDPWTGMRGD
+3912 MTRWVSDPWTGMRGD

-3945 NAVTVKTLVK
+3945 NAVSVKSLV
-3955 EMTSD
+3955 ENMTKD

-3993 IAKPIMGP
+3993 IAKPITGT
-4001 INNLMA
+4001 INNLMG

-4060 QSRAN
+4060 QSRKN
-4065 RALGDEG
+4065 RALGDAG
-4072 VEERWNFEDVI
+4072 AEERWDFEDVI

-4088 QRTFIRSGVTSSMVM
+4088 QRTFIRSGVTTSMVM

-4128 RYLNVPTVNDPYEPQ
+4128 RYLNVPVVNDPYEPQ

-4151 IFLDSIPGL
+4151 LFLDSIPGL
-4160 DMIFKDNRGEAA
+4160 DMIFKDSRGEAA
-4172 VVPHWIIRQ
+4172 IVPHWIIRQ

-4211 IPNSVLRTWE
+4211 VPNSVLRIWE
-4221 DADAMAS
+4221 DADTMAS
-4228 QLADMAQAESQY
+4228 QLADMAQAESGY

-4252 LVNIVTTYEKAI
+4252 LVNIVTTYEKAV

-4286 IPGTT
+4286 IAGTN

-4296 LREQGTGLPVATTAT
+4296 LREQGTGLPIATTAT
-4311 VDDVDAQGNPVT
+4311 TEDVDAEGNPVT
-4323 RYMKRTPDQAQ
+4323 RYMKRTADQAQ

-4345 AVISSLFTGLGESD
+4345 AVISSLFSGLGESD
-4359 YLRKNMVVKERIITM
+4359 YLRNNMVVKERIITM
-4374 PETSEAQ
+4374 PETTEAQ
-4381 ATALFLAA
+4381 AEALFLAA
-4389 YKGGGGSFSLNKEET
+4389 YNGAGGTFSLNKEET
-4404 IRVLKAQAEAEGIRW
+4404 IRVLKGQAEAAGIRW

-4427 ADAIIAAHSPEL
+4427 ADAIIAAHDPRT
-4439 ALSIRTED
+4439 ALSVWSEEA
-4447 GEVVTP
+4447 GEVVTEA
-4453 QGAEAIYRSLAK
+4453 GAESIYRSLLK
-4465 GSIQLGDPALK
+4465 GSLELGSPALQ
-4476 GVAISVEVREAV
+4476 GVSVSVEVREKI

-4500 VNMGL
+4500 INMGL

-4514 RRFWYGDPSNPQ
+4514 RRFWYGDPANPQ

-4569 SNVAQAFGIPIPH
+4569 TNVAQAFGIPIPH
-4582 RVELPGPGSHLDNLG
+4582 RVELPGPGTHLDNLG

-4608 GISAIVRQP
+4608 GLSAIVRQP
-4617 NPPIELEDPFK
+4617 NPPVEIEDPFK
-4628 AGKVNSGSAGSSN
+4628 SGKVNSGSAGSGN
-4641 GGRRFGSGSG
+4641 GGSRWGSGSG

-4666 YGTSSRYG
+4666 YGTSARYG

-4686 RRAQVNRE
+4686 RRANVQRE